1 MSALVLFGIVLICC
15 STVEELFSPG
25 TVAFMLGNPHH
36 GAQGTVVKIDPEH
49 KGRIQL
55 RFEVGEEPDLGQ
67 VMERQARATERCVVL
82 WALWII
88 SRHGDCRKSAT
99 RGDLC

>member
-1 MSALVLFGIVLICC
+1 MLFGIVLNCC

-36 GAQGTVVKIDPEH
+36 GAQGSVVKIDPEH

-82 WALWII
+82 SVLWII
-88 SRHGDCRKSAT
+88 SRHGDWRISAA
-99 RGDLC
+99 RENVC